1 MCDCVLVPCVC
12 VPAPSGTGNVAV
24 QYSIGNRSQHDAGVH
39 LQRHS
44 MRSTLGDALFA
55 AKLAGSTSTVAGKS
69 SQGPSSGRPALRLR
83 GRQCAHRYDQMLE
96 RRWGVKGHV
105 ELLEAAVTAE
115 STSPATQLNAHPAGQ
130 SLAVLLRGQAFRG
143 SSRET
148 FSVDSRLET
157 RLEAQRRCLIS
168 LQQHLLEPFERSGHR
183 VDVFLT
189 VYRRL
194 GGPMEELLNPLGTRV
209 VSVTTVQQASTPSQL
224 LPLGV
229 AVRAFLAW
237 CAEHG
242 AGYAAVVVTR
252 FDLYLKVDMHR
263 LLGDASSI
271 DGFRFLF
278 RESGGHWRHH
288 SQREATNRTFEISM
302 RSDWRRNLRV
312 PDAMLAFP
320 FAYTRCFLGAVRN
333 ELFPVRNE
341 SRPLG
346 FLHNM
351 IYGLHRAL
359 PANEGQPPRWSYL
372 VNSQFDSNPCRST
385 CMLNPIYD
393 LLPRMVWVTES
404 NICQRTED
412 FLFDP
417 MSQSL
422 CCPSPNYCCPNSV
435 SSCRDP
441 GAIFFSVVKAGVSA
455 ETIVRHWPL
464 KQGRPYS
471 WELTPRSR
479 EVVRDA
485 WLTAA
490 AALQDGGTP
499 AKRSWMLQERA
510 KFRAAAAEVMTSSTF
525 QRHGE

>member
-1 MCDCVLVPCVC
+1 
-12 VPAPSGTGNVAV
+12 
-24 QYSIGNRSQHDAGVH
+24 
-39 LQRHS
+39 
-44 MRSTLGDALFA
+44 
-55 AKLAGSTSTVAGKS
+55 
-69 SQGPSSGRPALRLR
+69 
-83 GRQCAHRYDQMLE
+83 
-96 RRWGVKGHV
+96 
-105 ELLEAAVTAE
+105 
-115 STSPATQLNAHPAGQ
+115 
-130 SLAVLLRGQAFRG
+130 
-143 SSRET
+143 
-148 FSVDSRLET
+148 
-157 RLEAQRRCLIS
+157 
-168 LQQHLLEPFERSGHR
+168 
-183 VDVFLT
+183 
-189 VYRRL
+189 
-194 GGPMEELLNPLGTRV
+194 MEELLNPLGTRV